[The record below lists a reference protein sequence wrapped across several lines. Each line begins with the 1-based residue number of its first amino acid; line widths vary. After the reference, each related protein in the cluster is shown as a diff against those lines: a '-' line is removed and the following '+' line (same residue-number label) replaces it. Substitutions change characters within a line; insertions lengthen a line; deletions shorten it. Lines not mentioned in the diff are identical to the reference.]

1 MTFSFPKPVWWCV
14 DVVPPGSLTFSPLK
28 MDAWKMSFLLGLPMF
43 RGYVKLREGI
53 FLVVIPYVQ
62 RLLPRLQGACW
73 ECFFSEFLHG
83 SWSTCRKKYPPLT
96 LMMLESRTS
105 WYVDY
110 VNSHAHVAS
119 ASFFSLMTSK
129 KRQVFHEFFND
140 WGDINSHLFGYR
152 GVLNSSFSLAKSSPS
167 MAAICRCG
175 TSKISKMPTTLL
187 SFVSSFCRL

>member
-1 MTFSFPKPVWWCV
+1 MMCW
-14 DVVPPGSLTFSPLK
+14 GGR
-28 MDAWKMSFLLGLPMF
+28 FLAA
-43 RGYVKLREGI
+43 
-53 FLVVIPYVQ
+53 IPYVQ
-62 RLLPRLQGACW
+62 RLLPRLRVLVGSF
-73 ECFFSEFLHG
+73 FFSEVLHG
-83 SWSTCRKKYPPLT
+83 SWSTGRKKSLPLT

-110 VNSHAHVAS
+110 VNSHVAS
-119 ASFFSLMTSK
+119 ARFFSLMTSK

-187 SFVSSFCRL
+187 SFVSSFCRLQIEFALKHI